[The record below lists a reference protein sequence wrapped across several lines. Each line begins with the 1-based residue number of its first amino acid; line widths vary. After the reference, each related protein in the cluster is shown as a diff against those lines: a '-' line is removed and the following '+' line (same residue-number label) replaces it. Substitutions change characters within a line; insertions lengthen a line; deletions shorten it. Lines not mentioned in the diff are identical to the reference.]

1 MRSKTIRKTLS
12 PQWDERFTF
21 HGILGELIEEPL
33 LIKLWDYDVA
43 SLNDGMGE
51 IEVPLDAV
59 LENGQISL
67 PHEPLYGASSGTLS
81 VRVAWFPYA
90 GQGTA
95 VMRLLRCGRMVSTKQ
110 HAKPQADHLLRATIA
125 IDIVGF
131 IGVILLGSADIIYRM
146 HGPAEPLAFF
156 TDFFPLWWDYFTL
169 ASDGLERGVLWYLS
183 IVSIVHCLPILV
195 FMLPTIGNI
204 LVRLEPTAY
213 DESGALRLTLSGAK
227 MVAKHKKKERML
239 STDPQYSNR
248 FEKTGKKT
256 GKLVV
261 PVGKPP
267 ASTTM
272 M

>member
-156 TDFFPLWWDYFTL
+156 TDFFPLWCAAACTSFSFWRCDVRMYPCNGPRDKIKHD
-169 ASDGLERGVLWYLS
+169 S
-183 IVSIVHCLPILV
+183 LPHPTSPARIFLLV
-195 FMLPTIGNI
+195 F
-204 LVRLEPTAY
+204 
-213 DESGALRLTLSGAK
+213 
-227 MVAKHKKKERML
+227 
-239 STDPQYSNR
+239 
-248 FEKTGKKT
+248 
-256 GKLVV
+256 
-261 PVGKPP
+261 
-267 ASTTM
+267 
-272 M
+272 